1 MYTLQE
7 WLQWMDSILYRS
19 LDYIAHKGINNV
31 CITTSKS
38 MFLEGLDKAY
48 ENTKCYSVQDKS
60 LSNKKYHDTRKKFD
74 IQISSFIKN
83 I

>member
-1 MYTLQE
+1 
-7 WLQWMDSILYRS
+7 
-19 LDYIAHKGINNV
+19 
-31 CITTSKS
+31 